1 MFKSIFAVALALV
14 ATFAQADRIRDL
26 TSVQG
31 VRENSLIG
39 YGLVVGLDGTGDQT
53 TQTPFTTQSLNNMLS
68 QLGITVPAGTNMQLK
83 NVAAVMVTAS
93 YPAFARQGQTIDV
106 VVSSMGNAKSLRG
119 GTLLMTPLKGVD
131 SQVYALAQGNILVGG
146 AGASAG
152 GSSVQVNQ
160 LNGGRITNGA
170 IIERE
175 LPTQFGAGN
184 TINLQLNNEDFTM
197 AQQIADTINRSRG
210 YGSATALDARTV
222 QIRTSTGSSNQVRML
237 ADIQNMEVN
246 VPVQDAKVI
255 INSRTG
261 SVVMN
266 REVSL
271 DSCAVAQGNL
281 SVTVN
286 RSANVSQPDTPF
298 GGGQTVVTPQTQID
312 LRQSGGSLQSVRSS
326 ANLNS
331 VVRALNAK
339 RGLSARQTGNH
350 LMLTDSK
357 LLTGAAWD
365 AQSLN
370 ELKTKAG
377 KDPAANI
384 RPVARQVEGM
394 FVQMMLKSMRETLP
408 KDGMFSSDSTRL
420 YTSMYDQ
427 QIAQQMTAGKGLG
440 LADMIV
446 KQTEAAQG
454 IQPDDKPQQVPMK
467 FDLQTVTSYQ
477 NQALTQMVRKA
488 IPKAT
493 STSDEPLSGDSKD
506 FLAQL
511 SLPARLASEQS
522 GVPHHLILAQ
532 AALESGWGQR
542 QIRKENGDP
551 SFNIFG
557 VKATSS
563 WKGPTT
569 EITTTEYE
577 NGAAVKVK
585 AKFRVYSS
593 YLEALSDYV
602 GLLSRN
608 PRYTAVTQAATAEQ
622 GAQAL
627 QNAGY
632 ATDPNY
638 ARKLTSMIQQ
648 LKSMGEKVSKA
659 YSTDIENLF

>member
-1 MFKSIFAVALALV
+1 
-14 ATFAQADRIRDL
+14 
-26 TSVQG
+26 
-31 VRENSLIG
+31 
-39 YGLVVGLDGTGDQT
+39 
-53 TQTPFTTQSLNNMLS
+53 
-68 QLGITVPAGTNMQLK
+68 
-83 NVAAVMVTAS
+83 
-93 YPAFARQGQTIDV
+93 
-106 VVSSMGNAKSLRG
+106 
-119 GTLLMTPLKGVD
+119 
-131 SQVYALAQGNILVGG
+131 
-146 AGASAG
+146 
-152 GSSVQVNQ
+152 
-160 LNGGRITNGA
+160 
-170 IIERE
+170 
-175 LPTQFGAGN
+175 
-184 TINLQLNNEDFTM
+184 
-197 AQQIADTINRSRG
+197 
-210 YGSATALDARTV
+210 
-222 QIRTSTGSSNQVRML
+222 
-237 ADIQNMEVN
+237 
-246 VPVQDAKVI
+246 
-255 INSRTG
+255 
-261 SVVMN
+261 
-266 REVSL
+266 
-271 DSCAVAQGNL
+271 
-281 SVTVN
+281 
-286 RSANVSQPDTPF
+286 
-298 GGGQTVVTPQTQID
+298 
-312 LRQSGGSLQSVRSS
+312 
-326 ANLNS
+326 
-331 VVRALNAK
+331 
-339 RGLSARQTGNH
+339 
-350 LMLTDSK
+350 MLTDSK

-569 EITTTEYE
+569 HKNTT
-577 NGAAVKVK
+577 K
-585 AKFRVYSS
+585 
-593 YLEALSDYV
+593 
-602 GLLSRN
+602 
-608 PRYTAVTQAATAEQ
+608 
-622 GAQAL
+622 
-627 QNAGY
+627 
-632 ATDPNY
+632 
-638 ARKLTSMIQQ
+638 
-648 LKSMGEKVSKA
+648 
-659 YSTDIENLF
+659 